1 MESIVLEVFI
11 KLTTVRVFK
20 KLRMKAKLLLHVPN
34 RTNSVR
40 GPIERVFFVQNL
52 KMFSINSFVLKYEDG
67 CLHYTAVV
75 VGYK

>member
-1 MESIVLEVFI
+1 
-11 KLTTVRVFK
+11 
-20 KLRMKAKLLLHVPN
+20 MKAKLLLHVPN